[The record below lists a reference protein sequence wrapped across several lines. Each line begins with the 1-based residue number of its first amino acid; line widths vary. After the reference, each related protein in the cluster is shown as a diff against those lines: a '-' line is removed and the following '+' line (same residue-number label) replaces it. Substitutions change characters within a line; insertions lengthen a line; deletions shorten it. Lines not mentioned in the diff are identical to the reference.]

1 MKYDFLTKY
10 LETNKRRKYDLSLQ
24 DKYLE
29 NCKKKIV
36 SFKIKEFLVLP
47 FNMKSLHMKSL
58 NDNPM
63 SGKNDY
69 HSSLI
74 LMLSYHAHVYNFS
87 SRINFGLVPAANGA

>member
-1 MKYDFLTKY
+1 M
-10 LETNKRRKYDLSLQ
+10 SLQ
-24 DKYLE
+24 DKYFE

-58 NDNPM
+58 SDNPM
-63 SGKNDY
+63 SGKNDC

-74 LMLSYHAHVYNFS
+74 LMLSYCAQVYNFS
-87 SRINFGLVPAANGA
+87 SRINFRLFPAAKGA